1 MKCRSL
7 WHTPLATVRTST
19 SRPMGLAI
27 STFSIVRGL
36 LGPWNTAA
44 FMESSFLG
52 QEIADENAGSR
63 CGQDGPPVYFR
74 DAIDE
79 IHDPVV
85 IQTRASVQATLVLPV
100 EGQARLRDLDD
111 ERGPR
116 RVAAAEAPPIARHD
130 RDIGLGLRLGVELD
144 GTLRPYE
151 PARLQ
156 RRPESVFHEADRGVV
171 SAAQGLAHDELAAD
185 ELERLVREEDAD
197 IDQSVVLRTGPAPRA
212 DRIRRHEGTLRQ
224 AARDVNVADPTR
236 RLRCP

>member
-63 CGQDGPPVYFR
+63 CGQG
-74 DAIDE
+74 
-79 IHDPVV
+79 
-85 IQTRASVQATLVLPV
+85 
-100 EGQARLRDLDD
+100 
-111 ERGPR
+111 GPR